1 MDSIH
6 TTRLLLR
13 QPKGTDLK
21 DFFECSKNPAVG
33 INAGWKPHSDM
44 KESLQILTD
53 FINNG
58 NIWAIVD
65 KLTNKMIGTVGL
77 VDDAKINNPQVKML
91 GYALN
96 ENFWGQGIATEAA
109 RAILDYGF
117 NKQNIAMISVYHYT
131 FNKRSKSVIAKC
143 GFKYEGVL
151 RNSAL
156 SLDNATHYDEAC
168 YSLTKQEYLDFVS
181 NKFQ

>member
-1 MDSIH
+1 MDSIQ

-13 QPKGTDLK
+13 KPKGTDLQ
-21 DFFECSKNPAVG
+21 DFFEYSQNPAVG
-33 INAGWKPHSDM
+33 LSAGWKPHSDM
-44 KESLQILTD
+44 KESLKILTD
-53 FINNG
+53 FIASG

-77 VDDAKINNPQVKML
+77 VDDVKRNNPDVKML

-96 ENFWGQGIATEAA
+96 ENYWGQGIATEAA

-117 NKQNIAMISVYHYT
+117 NVQNIQMISAYHYT

-143 GFKYEGVL
+143 GFKFEGVL
-151 RNSAL
+151 RNSAP
-156 SLDNATHYDEAC
+156 SLDSGAHYDEAC
-168 YSLTKQEYLDFVS
+168 YSLTKQEYSDFVS
-181 NKFQ
+181 NKF